1 MLFRPKVA
9 SKDFDENCLPQ
20 SRKEIFFDVLRLQWP
35 KLLMLGVLSML
46 VSLPLLATAI
56 MRSSVQTNGYAAAT
70 TGAIKQEAAIMQI
83 TVMTTM
89 LNGIDI
95 LLFAILGIGLSSAA
109 HCIKRLAW
117 EENVELSKAIPDG
130 LRQNWKQYGLLGLLV
145 GVGVFIAKYA
155 ATAAQDL
162 SGYLPAVILAVVFAP
177 IAAYMSVTITVYDIP
192 FTEQF
197 RYSLLSYAKNVPQTL
212 AAACLCFLPFAGALA
227 AGMLLGTAF
236 GAITATIMR
245 LFIPVIMLAWF
256 LFAYTSLD
264 RSINE
269 KYYPELVRRGLDLTH
284 YEEEVNWLDF

>member
-1 MLFRPKVA
+1 
-9 SKDFDENCLPQ
+9 
-20 SRKEIFFDVLRLQWP
+20 
-35 KLLMLGVLSML
+35 
-46 VSLPLLATAI
+46 
-56 MRSSVQTNGYAAAT
+56 
-70 TGAIKQEAAIMQI
+70 
-83 TVMTTM
+83 M

-95 LLFAILGIGLSSAA
+95 LLFAILGIGLSSVA

-117 EENVELSKAIPDG
+117 EENIELSKAILDG

-145 GVGVFIAKYA
+145 GVGIFVAKYA
-155 ATAAQDL
+155 ATAAQGL
-162 SGYLPAVILAVVFAP
+162 SGYLPAVLLAVVFAP

-192 FTEQF
+192 LTEQF
-197 RYSLLSYAKNVPQTL
+197 RYSLLSYAKNIPQTL
-212 AAACLCFLPFAGALA
+212 AAACLCFLPFAGVLA
-227 AGMLLGTAF
+227 VGMLLGTAF

-245 LFIPVIMLAWF
+245 LFIPVVMLAWF